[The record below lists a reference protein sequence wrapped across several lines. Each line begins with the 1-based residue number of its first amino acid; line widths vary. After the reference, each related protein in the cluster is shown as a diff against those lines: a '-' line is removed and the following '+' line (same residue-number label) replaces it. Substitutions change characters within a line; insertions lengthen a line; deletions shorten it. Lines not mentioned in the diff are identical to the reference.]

1 MLRGETTPVLGPNVR
16 RVQYQHSVSV
26 LLDRLA
32 LEREGDLVFHAARPD
47 DGRRHA
53 FGGLIAAQS
62 LRAACETVDGLEAH
76 SLHAYFLRPGMLD
89 KPVRYVVTKMR
100 EGRSF
105 ATRLVEAFQGDERIF
120 TMTASFQRLEEGL
133 EHQEAMPDAPDP
145 EGLPDY
151 DARFAKYVGRV
162 PAPILDLF
170 TKVERPFDHRE
181 PMPVDFLAPEPQR
194 GQRLLWFRANG
205 EVPADTNLQR
215 CVLTYATD
223 LGLLDNCIIW
233 HGKTFLDPNLFCA
246 SIDHA
251 VWFHRPVR
259 TQEWLLYVTESP
271 SAGNGRGMNFGRI
284 FQRDGTLVAS
294 TAQESLMRL
303 GRR

>member
-1 MLRGETTPVLGPNVR
+1 MQRIHTVDA
-16 RVQYQHSVSV
+16 

-32 LEREGDLVFHAARPD
+32 LEREGELLFHGGTPN

-62 LRAACETVDGLEAH
+62 LRAACLTVAADLDAH

-89 KPVRYVVTKMR
+89 EPVRYRVTKAR
-100 EGRSF
+100 EGRTF
-105 ATRLVEAFQGDERIF
+105 ATRFVEAFQKDERIF
-120 TMTASFQRLEEGL
+120 SMATSFQRPEPGL
-133 EHQEAMPDAPDP
+133 EHQMQMPEAPDP
-145 EGLPDY
+145 ESLPDY
-151 DARFAKYVGRV
+151 DERFAKYVGRV
-162 PAPILDLF
+162 PAPVLAQF
-170 TKVERPFDHRE
+170 AQVERPFDHRE
-181 PMPVDFLAPEPQR
+181 PMPFDYLTPEPQQ
-194 GQRLLWFRANG
+194 GQRLLWFRTSG
-205 EVPADTNLQR
+205 TFEGDDNLQR

-223 LGLLDNCIIW
+223 IGLLDNCIIW
-233 HGKTFLDPNLFCA
+233 HGKTFLDPNLHCA

-259 TQEWLLYVTESP
+259 CDDWLLYVMESP
-271 SAGNGRGMNFGRI
+271 SSANSRGMNFGRI
-284 FQRDGTLVAS
+284 FQRDGTLVAT

>member
-1 MLRGETTPVLGPNVR
+1 M
-16 RVQYQHSVSV
+16 QYHHTVAV
-26 LLDRLA
+26 LLDRLK
-32 LEREGDLVFHAARPD
+32 LEPEGELVFHAKIPD

-62 LRAACETVDGLEAH
+62 LRAACNTIDGLEAH

-89 KPVRYVVTKMR
+89 KPVRYVVTKTR

-105 ATRLVEAFQGDERIF
+105 ATRLVEAFQGDDRIF
-120 TMTASFQRLEEGL
+120 TMTASFHRLEPGL
-133 EHQEAMPDAPDP
+133 EHQMEMPEAPDP
-145 EGLPDY
+145 ESLPDF
-151 DARFAKYVGRV
+151 DERFAKYRGRV
-162 PAPILDLF
+162 PDALLDTF
-170 TKVERPFDHRE
+170 TKIERPFDHRE
-181 PMPVDFLAPEPQR
+181 PMPFDFLAPEPQR
-194 GQRLLWFRANG
+194 GQRLLWFRAVG
-205 EVPADTNLQR
+205 PVEGDANLHR

-233 HGKTFLDPNLFCA
+233 HGKTFMDPKLFCA

-259 TQEWLLYVTESP
+259 ADDWLLYVTESP
-271 SAGNGRGMNFGRI
+271 SSGNGRGMNFGRI
-284 FQRDGTLVAS
+284 FQRDGALVAT
-294 TAQESLMRL
+294 TAQESLMRV